1 MASQAAELFM
11 AYMESQ
17 DMKIHLIDE
26 EHNLLRAGLGLENTQ
41 LVVYFQF
48 DPDDTSAHIEGREFA
63 QIPKDQ
69 VEKVYKICN
78 SLNDSYR
85 WVKFVWDEEAQ
96 DLCCRVDAV
105 LQLDSC
111 AQEMYELMARTA
123 GIVDDAYPK
132 IMKALW
138 A

>member
-11 AYMESQ
+11 AFMEAH
-17 DMKIHLIDE
+17 DMKVNMVSE
-26 EHNLLRAGLGLENTQ
+26 EHNLIRAGLGLENTQ
-41 LVVYFQF
+41 LAAYFQF
-48 DPDDTSAHIEGREFA
+48 DPDDESAHIEGREFA

-69 VEKVYKICN
+69 VEKIYKICN

-85 WVKFVWDEEAQ
+85 WVKFVWDEEAS

-105 LQLDSC
+105 IQLDSC
-111 AQEMYELMARTA
+111 AQEMYELMARMA